1 VLVSNYCSEQN
12 GVHMPSTRVHV
23 AAYIFEKIWHVAVF
37 GSMTHDLILHQAS
50 AIIMLQEQ
58 IKQTNMN
65 VP

>member
-1 VLVSNYCSEQN
+1 
-12 GVHMPSTRVHV
+12 MPSTRVHV